1 MRDAENPLACFLRK
15 GGSDSPALLMK
26 RKTAH
31 VQKLA
36 PRKHPEGFRKRNR
49 KATSSDTIPCTPFA
63 FRKDPEGFRK
73 KNRKGNKPRTKLASR
88 KLPEAQPEELPEGNR
103 HAPGL
108 FQRFCLGQPC
118 CVSSFAHLYVPAL
131 TEVLCEVKSSMPA
144 LKCSVTLQSR
154 DGTFR
159 AKKPKDAAKPRT
171 KGGILAWASEFAG
184 LGGE

>member
-1 MRDAENPLACFLRK
+1 MRDAENPLACFLRR

-31 VQKLA
+31 AQKLA

-49 KATSSDTIPCTPFA
+49 KPTSSDTIPCTPFA

-73 KNRKGNKPRTKLASR
+73 KNRKGNKPRTKLASW
-88 KLPEAQPEELPEGNR
+88 KLPEAQQEELPEGNR

-118 CVSSFAHLYVPAL
+118 CVSSFSHLYV
-131 TEVLCEVKSSMPA
+131 SSFSH
-144 LKCSVTLQSR
+144 LYIQYFGCHLHGSL
-154 DGTFR
+154 
-159 AKKPKDAAKPRT
+159 PRRR
-171 KGGILAWASEFAG
+171 S
-184 LGGE
+184 

>member
-1 MRDAENPLACFLRK
+1 MRDAENPLACFLRR

-31 VQKLA
+31 AQKLA

-49 KATSSDTIPCTPFA
+49 KPTSSDTIPCTPFA

-103 HAPGL
+103 HKEAKL
-108 FQRFCLGQPC
+108 MV
-118 CVSSFAHLYVPAL
+118 CVFEIFGV
-131 TEVLCEVKSSMPA
+131 
-144 LKCSVTLQSR
+144 
-154 DGTFR
+154 
-159 AKKPKDAAKPRT
+159 
-171 KGGILAWASEFAG
+171 W
-184 LGGE
+184 LGGGGWRKMVREPPEPKVVDLQKAQRSKINGF